1 MSTTVTLDEAG
12 RVLIP
17 KALLDQLR
25 LEPGD
30 TLELQSEGE
39 RMTLRPVRSVSRL
52 HKEQGLWVFRSGERL
67 SVADANKV
75 LDDVR
80 HERDLHNLGLSD

>member
-12 RVLIP
+12 RVMIP
-17 KALLDQLR
+17 KALRDQLR

-39 RMTLRPVRSVSRL
+39 RMTLRPVRSASRL
-52 HKEQGLWVFRSGERL
+52 HKEQGAWVFRSGEKL
-67 SVADANKV
+67 SAADTDKV
-75 LDDVR
+75 LNDIR
-80 HERDLHNLGLSD
+80 HERDFHNLAE